1 MVRMRALLPV
11 RPFVRCSAWLSMLAA
26 GVVACRRADPP
37 GGAKTP
43 APAPAAATP
52 APSSAL
58 VVPLR
63 APNDSEIPSGALGA
77 SIRRGHALLTATRD
91 SLPAFAASRLR
102 CVSCHLD
109 DGRRAHA
116 SPFVGVFAR
125 YPTYNARSGKAYTI
139 EDRINDCF
147 RRSLNGRALP
157 SGSPDMRDIV
167 VYFAWM
173 SHGVPVG
180 AAVEGQGLAK
190 LTPLAG
196 DTTRGRTIFGAQCAR
211 CHGANGEG
219 TAVAPPLWGR
229 ESFNIGAGMSRL
241 RTAAAFIRFN
251 MPFDQAGSLDDQQAF
266 DVASFVISHP
276 RPDFAGKEND
286 WPNGDAPPDVA
297 YRTRAAAAKD
307 TARH

>member
-1 MVRMRALLPV
+1 MPAAL
-11 RPFVRCSAWLSMLAA
+11 A
-26 GVVACRRADPP
+26 VACRGADPP
-37 GGAKTP
+37 GGKAFAV
-43 APAPAAATP
+43 APAGSATP
-52 APSSAL
+52 APRSAL

-63 APNDSEIPSGALGA
+63 PPNDSEIPSGALGA
-77 SIRRGHALLTATRD
+77 SIRRGHALLAATRD

-116 SPFVGVFAR
+116 SPFVGVYAR

-157 SGSPDMRDIV
+157 AGSADMRDVV
-167 VYFAWM
+167 VYFAWL
-173 SHGVPVG
+173 SRGVPVG
-180 AAVEGQGLAK
+180 AAVEGQGLVK

-196 DTTRGRTIFGAQCAR
+196 DTTRGRGIFGAQCAR
-211 CHGANGEG
+211 CHGADGEG

-229 ESFNIGAGMSRL
+229 NSFNIGAGMSRL

-251 MPFDQAGSLDDQQAF
+251 MPFDRPGSLDDQQSF

-276 RPDFAGKEND
+276 RPDFPGKEYD

-297 YRTRAAAAKD
+297 YPTRHAAAPD

>member
-1 MVRMRALLPV
+1 MRTLLPV
-11 RPFVRCSAWLSMLAA
+11 RQFVRSAVWLSMPAALA
-26 GVVACRRADPP
+26 VACRGADPP
-37 GGAKTP
+37 GGKAFAV
-43 APAPAAATP
+43 APAGSATP
-52 APSSAL
+52 APRSAL

-63 APNDSEIPSGALGA
+63 PPNDSEIPSGALGA
-77 SIRRGHALLTATRD
+77 SIRRGHALLAATRD

-116 SPFVGVFAR
+116 SPFVGVYAR

-157 SGSPDMRDIV
+157 AGSADMRDVV
-167 VYFAWM
+167 VYFAWL
-173 SHGVPVG
+173 SRGVPVG
-180 AAVEGQGLAK
+180 AAVEGQGLVK

-196 DTTRGRTIFGAQCAR
+196 DTTRGRAIFGAQCAR
-211 CHGANGEG
+211 CHGADGEG

-229 ESFNIGAGMSRL
+229 NSFNIGAGMSRL

-251 MPFDQAGSLDDQQAF
+251 MPFDRPGSLDDQQSF

-276 RPDFAGKEND
+276 RPDFPGKEND

-297 YRTRAAAAKD
+297 YPTRHAAAPD